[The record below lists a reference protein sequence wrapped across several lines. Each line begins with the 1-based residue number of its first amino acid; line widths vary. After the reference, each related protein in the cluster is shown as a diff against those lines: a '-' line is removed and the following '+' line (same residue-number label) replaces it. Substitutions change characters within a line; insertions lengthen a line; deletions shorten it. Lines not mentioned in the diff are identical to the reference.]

1 MSSSEN
7 QQHNSSTAA
16 LEPHKEAEAPH
27 KEEQAQPVEEPAT
40 VLTGAS
46 LREQLG
52 NPKITF
58 VLGKLVLLTAV

>member
-16 LEPHKEAEAPH
+16 LEPHNEPEQQKET
-27 KEEQAQPVEEPAT
+27 QPVEEPV
-40 VLTGAS
+40 VLSGAS
-46 LREQLG
+46 VREQLG

-58 VLGKLVLLTAV
+58 VLGKLDS